1 MPICQDL
8 KESFF
13 LRGAQIHRITCMNR
27 KQMENKYNTTI
38 KAAYLGYV
46 VQAIVNNFVPLL
58 FIQMQSEF
66 GIPLGKITL
75 LITFNFGIQLLID
88 MFSTPFIER
97 IGYRASMILSNASV
111 IAGFLLLIILPGII
125 MDPFAGILLAVCIYA
140 IGGGL
145 QEVLVSPIV
154 EACPTENK
162 ETQMSLLHSA
172 YCWGHVAVVLLSTIF
187 FASAGISNWRIL
199 AILWCIVPAADLVL
213 FTRVPIAKLES
224 NAEETAGIKDLA
236 AQGIFWLMFLM
247 MLSAGASEQA
257 VSQWSSAFAEKGLG
271 VTKTMGDI
279 LGPMLFAVCMGISR
293 TIYGLKGNKI
303 NLRFFMSLST
313 VLCIAAYLVIVLV
326 PNPVI
331 ALLGCGLAG
340 FSVGIFWPGT
350 FSTASAFVK
359 GRGTLL
365 FALLALA
372 GDIGC
377 SGGPTLAG
385 AVASIM
391 NDNMRIGIGAAIVF
405 PFIMGIGLFILKR
418 KSRI

>member
-1 MPICQDL
+1 MKND
-8 KESFF
+8 FN
-13 LRGAQIHRITCMNR
+13 A
-27 KQMENKYNTTI
+27 TI

-58 FIQMQSEF
+58 FVQMQSEF

-75 LITFNFGIQLLID
+75 LITVNFGLQLVID
-88 MFSTPFIER
+88 MFSTPFIEK
-97 IGYRASMILSNASV
+97 IGYRASMVLSNATA
-111 IAGFLLLIILPGII
+111 IIGFILLTVLPGEI
-125 MDPFAGILLAVCIYA
+125 MDPFAGILVCVCIYA

-154 EACPTENK
+154 EACPTDNK

-172 YCWGHVAVVLLSTIF
+172 YCWGHMMVVILSTLF
-187 FASAGISNWRIL
+187 FAISGISNWRIM
-199 AILWCIVPAADLVL
+199 AVIWCIVPAVDLVL
-213 FTRVPIAKLES
+213 FTQVPIAKLEA
-224 NAEETAGIKDLA
+224 NTEENIGLKELIS
-236 AQGIFWLMFLM
+236 QGIFWLMFIM

-271 VTKTMGDI
+271 VSKTMGDL
-279 LGPMLFAVCMGISR
+279 LGPMLFALCMTISR
-293 TIYGLKGNKI
+293 TIYGLKGHKI
-303 NLRFFMSLST
+303 DLNRFMGVST
-313 VLCIAAYLVIVLV
+313 GLCIIAYLVIVFV
-326 PNPVI
+326 PDPVI

-350 FSTASAFVK
+350 FSTASAMVK

-372 GDIGC
+372 GDLGC

-385 AVASIM
+385 AVASM
-391 NDNMRIGIGAAIVF
+391 FSDNMRTGIGAAIVF
-405 PFIMGIGLFILKR
+405 PVIMGIGLLILRGK
-418 KSRI
+418 KKEVM